1 MESNQKHL
9 YNIRNS
15 LESYTEKTFQMKYS
29 YIESSYLN
37 YIYNLNNRKEF
48 LLFISTYFIIS
59 RLAFKFY
66 FSRKSMNEIYMSFIY
81 KALIKVTVVYFPLYI
96 FIYKNYTDWVIEESC
111 FK

>member
-1 MESNQKHL
+1 MESNRKRL

-37 YIYNLNNRKEF
+37 YIYLLNNKKEF
-48 LLFISTYFIIS
+48 LFFISTYFIIS
-59 RLAFKFY
+59 RLACKIY
-66 FSRKSMNEIYMSFIY
+66 FSRKSINEIYMSFVH
-81 KALIKVTVVYFPLYI
+81 KVLIKTSVVYFPLYI
-96 FIYKNYTDWVIEESC
+96 FIYKNYTDWVVEESC